1 MKVSLI
7 YQKNRIIAVL
17 LAIMMFQTLPA
28 LAQQE
33 DGVWRRTI
41 IIATLDGSTMEYFID
56 ATTKVKVEKP
66 NLIIETDGV
75 VLNYELEK
83 MGQVRYGR
91 RFIPSSIGGVM
102 VGNQPFKWKDETIFF
117 DHLPDNTLI
126 EVLTVD
132 GKLVMSRKC
141 SGKDQLSLQSLVNG
155 VYLVKLNQTTYKIL
169 KR

>member
-1 MKVSLI
+1 MKFSLI

-17 LAIMMFQTLPA
+17 LAIMMFQTLPV

-41 IIATLDGSTMEYFID
+41 IITTLDGSTMEYFID

-83 MGQVRYGR
+83 MGQVRYGK
-91 RFIPSSIGGVM
+91 RFIPSSIEGVM
-102 VGNQPFKWKDETIFF
+102 ADNQPFKWKDETIFF

-132 GKLVMSRKC
+132 GKLVMSRNY
-141 SGKDQLSLQSLVNG
+141 SGNAQLSLQSLVNG
-155 VYLVKLNQTTYKIL
+155 VYLVKLNKTTYKIL